1 MKEIVLALP
10 GILLTILCWGTY
22 GPVLHKGQ
30 AALGDR
36 LKPLMCV
43 GAAYFLVGILVPLAM
58 LIASGKLRGDW
69 SFRGVTWSMA
79 AGAAGAI
86 GALGVVF
93 ALSSGGKPIY
103 VMPLVFGGAP
113 IINVL
118 VSMYF
123 QGTTWKDMGARFPA
137 FLSGVIMVAV
147 GAAMVLIFAP
157 KPPKTAPHSAPPSAK
172 ATAEPSRKR
181 EVAPPAKDT
190 SPTKPLGPDDFN
202 SPV

>member
-1 MKEIVLALP
+1 
-10 GILLTILCWGTY
+10 
-22 GPVLHKGQ
+22 
-30 AALGDR
+30 
-36 LKPLMCV
+36 
-43 GAAYFLVGILVPLAM
+43 
-58 LIASGKLRGDW
+58 
-69 SFRGVTWSMA
+69 MA

-123 QGTTWKDMGARFPA
+123 QGTSWKDLGARFPA

-157 KPPKTAPHSAPPSAK
+157 KPPKTDPHSSPPAAK
-172 ATAEPSRKR
+172 VSAEPAPKR
-181 EVAPPAKDT
+181 ELKPPTEDT
-190 SPTKPLGPDDFN
+190 ASTKPLGPDDYN

>member
-1 MKEIVLALP
+1 MKHIVFALP
-10 GILLTILCWGTY
+10 GIVLTILCWGTY
-22 GPVLHKGQ
+22 GPVLHRGQ
-30 AALGDR
+30 EALGDR

-43 GAAYFLVGILVPLAM
+43 GAAYFIVGIIVPLAM
-58 LIASGKLRGDW
+58 LIAAGKLSGGW
-69 SFRGVTWSMA
+69 TFRGVSWSMM
-79 AGAAGAI
+79 AGAAGAV
-86 GALGVVF
+86 GALGVVL

-123 QGTTWKDMGARFPA
+123 QGITWKDMGARFPA

-157 KPPKTAPHSAPPSAK
+157 RGSKDAPRESPAA
-172 ATAEPSRKR
+172 ATAQFQPADDPAAAEINASEPKS
-181 EVAPPAKDT
+181 PPDGEQT
-190 SPTKPLGPDDFN
+190 T
-202 SPV
+202 

>member
-1 MKEIVLALP
+1 MKDIIFALP
-10 GILLTILCWGTY
+10 GILLTIICWGTY
-22 GPVLHKGQ
+22 GPVLHRGQ

-43 GAAYFLVGILVPLAM
+43 GAAYFLVGIIVPLAM
-58 LIASGKLRGDW
+58 LIATGKLRGDW
-69 SFRGVTWSMA
+69 TFRGVSWSMA

-123 QGTTWKDMGARFPA
+123 QGITWRDMGARFPA

-157 KPPKTAPHSAPPSAK
+157 KSPKASHHATPPA
-172 ATAEPSRKR
+172 ATAQARSDTPTVDQKESTSKPK
-181 EVAPPAKDT
+181 PPEDLT
-190 SPTKPLGPDDFN
+190 SPT
-202 SPV
+202 

>member
-10 GILLTILCWGTY
+10 GIVLTIFCWGMY
-22 GPVLHKGQ
+22 GPILHRGQ

-43 GAAYFLVGILVPLAM
+43 GAAYFLVGIIVPLAM
-58 LIASGKLRGDW
+58 LVATGKLRGDW
-69 SFRGVTWSMA
+69 SLRGVTWSMA

-118 VSMYF
+118 MSMYF
-123 QGTTWKDMGARFPA
+123 QGISWKDMGVGFPA
-137 FLSGVIMVAV
+137 FLSGVIMIAV

-157 KPPKTAPHSAPPSAK
+157 KPQKAPHAEPPPA
-172 ATAEPSRKR
+172 ATAQHTGEPSPRVDK
-181 EVAPPAKDT
+181 VASDAPPADEGDPI
-190 SPTKPLGPDDFN
+190 S
-202 SPV
+202 